1 MITLIYFL
9 LVVSV
14 SATQE
19 CSFGEISAD
28 TAQFKINLYHQYIHG
43 RHFDVEQRVCD
54 LALNVTQDLI
64 STFSRDLDA
73 LLTIT
78 SQIFKLFISLVK
90 DRGGRGC
97 VKELKES
104 FQTISKKESKV
115 FKSCMTL
122 PFHKQVE
129 LKKEVVS
136 FHNEY
141 QNAFMRILAR
151 LDQCQSQFPNAADK
165 DKLNGCVKS
174 NHERYFKKVAN
185 IGQDH
190 FNDSCM
196 KVFVESIANCQAK
209 SLDKVKSKTSRLLK
223 LLTNCAQ
230 LFNADIDPK
239 LKASAMSAEKQ
250 IVLVPSIEAQI
261 KEAQSTYGNIK
272 TDDALEKFIDF
283 MVKAYTTVLEDH
295 PNGYYDKQ
303 FKKAMDSYLKAV
315 DRSLR
320 DNKHPQ
326 DTTCGRTALQRLNE
340 IVKRASKEYDNCY
353 SQRSRDTSILIND
366 IANSHTFLTSKVDE
380 VGDIAI
386 LNCLK
391 DGYIFQTNTIM
402 TCFDTK
408 LRHFTTFDL
417 PKHLKFAET
426 MVKILHEEVPYY
438 GNSTKLLPCADKV
451 LQETK
456 LKADNELFT
465 YQRCMYKSTGTD
477 YSVMELQRAIASG
490 VPFISHYLNSIR
502 IFNAS
507 SKTYD
512 EM

>member
-1 MITLIYFL
+1 MRGMTSAWRVGQLYHSGTTTFFKFL
-9 LVVSV
+9 KNSPLPASRVGTSQSTKDHLPEESNKTEKYVKASRRFSSGRFEQISRTPPFHAYSSMFFNKSV

-19 CSFGEISAD
+19 CSFGDISAD

-209 SLDKVKSKTSRLLK
+209 SLDKVKSETSRLLK
-223 LLTNCAQ
+223 LLTNCAL

-261 KEAQSTYGNIK
+261 KEAQSAYGNIK
-272 TDDALEKFIDF
+272 TDDALERFIDF

-340 IVKRASKEYDNCY
+340 IVKR
-353 SQRSRDTSILIND
+353 
-366 IANSHTFLTSKVDE
+366 
-380 VGDIAI
+380 
-386 LNCLK
+386 
-391 DGYIFQTNTIM
+391 
-402 TCFDTK
+402 
-408 LRHFTTFDL
+408 
-417 PKHLKFAET
+417 
-426 MVKILHEEVPYY
+426 
-438 GNSTKLLPCADKV
+438 
-451 LQETK
+451 
-456 LKADNELFT
+456 
-465 YQRCMYKSTGTD
+465 
-477 YSVMELQRAIASG
+477 
-490 VPFISHYLNSIR
+490 
-502 IFNAS
+502 
-507 SKTYD
+507 
-512 EM
+512 